1 MTDKELIKTV
11 RLKLRRNQTEF
22 AKMMNVDVGTV
33 SRWERGLQRPH
44 MVHLR
49 KIDRIVRKHQWN
61 LEEVK

>member
-1 MTDKELIKTV
+1 V